1 VQYARVLG
9 LTADGEE
16 LDEEEEEEAAAAGG
30 NGGVNGAERME
41 VGE

>member
-1 VQYARVLG
+1 MTVQYARILG

-16 LDEEEEEEAAAAGG
+16 EEEADEESGENGVAAAD
-30 NGGVNGAERME
+30 EME

>member
-16 LDEEEEEEAAAAGG
+16 LDEEEEEEAAGG
-30 NGGVNGAERME
+30 GSGGLNGAERME

>member
-1 VQYARVLG
+1 MQYARVLG

-16 LDEEEEEEAAAAGG
+16 LDEEEEEEAAGG
-30 NGGVNGAERME
+30 GSGGLNGAERME